1 MNLVYTVANLR
12 TYPQGTGILISS
24 AAGTKNSHGMQL
36 GGGNGSSG
44 FHPQATHSLFVIG
57 EKPGKE
63 VKQELKTSL

>member
-12 TYPQGTGILISS
+12 TYPQGTGYSYFFS
-24 AAGTKNSHGMQL
+24 CWDKW

-57 EKPGKE
+57 GKPGKE
-63 VKQELKTSL
+63 LKQELKTSL